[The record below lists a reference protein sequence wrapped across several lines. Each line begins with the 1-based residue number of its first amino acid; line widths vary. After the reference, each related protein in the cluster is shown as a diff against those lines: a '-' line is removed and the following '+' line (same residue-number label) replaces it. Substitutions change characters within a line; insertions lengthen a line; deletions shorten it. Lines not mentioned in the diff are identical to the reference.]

1 MTGTFYRFAGIVC
14 LGLGLSQP
22 AVAAVSEQQAKRLGQ
37 DLTPV
42 GAEKLGNGADIPAW
56 RGGLALDA
64 SHQPGDF
71 HADPFAADA
80 PLFRISAANI
90 DQHEKRLSEGQK
102 ALLRRFPEMFF
113 EVYPS
118 RRSASYPDYV
128 YDGIRTNATR
138 AELMK
143 YGSGVRGATM
153 SSPFPIPENGLQVL
167 WNHTLRFRGQSFTY
181 SGYTASITASGDRAE
196 TLRDYQY
203 FFAYSEPG
211 MEPEDLDNKIFYLK
225 RKTLA
230 PANLAGRITL
240 VHETLDQ
247 VRSPRKSWVYVPGQ
261 RRLRRTPDLAYDTA
275 DVNTNSIRTIDQ
287 VDMFNGAPDYYD
299 WKLVGKQEM
308 YIPYN
313 AYKVHQG
320 ELLNDDILLDHHLNS
335 ALLRYEA
342 HRVWVL
348 EATLRV
354 GFDHR
359 YAKRRYY
366 VDEDSWSIIYA
377 EEYDDQGELLQVTEA
392 HPINFYDVQLVY
404 PTLEV
409 TYDLE
414 NSRYYAEGLDNER
427 GATLNAD
434 QNFTRRQFSTSAVRR
449 EAKR

>member
-1 MTGTFYRFAGIVC
+1 MKMSVYLKVLVVSVIGLAGQ
-14 LGLGLSQP
+14 LHAG
-22 AVAAVSEQQAKRLGQ
+22 VSVEDAQRLGN

-42 GAEKLGNGADIPAW
+42 GADKLGNGVDIPAW
-56 RGGLALDA
+56 RGGLGKDESMA
-64 SHQPGDF
+64 PGQF
-71 HADPFAADA
+71 HRDPFVNDE
-80 PLFRISAANI
+80 PVFRINHQNMADHLA
-90 DQHEKRLSEGQK
+90 RLTVGQQAILK
-102 ALLRRFPEMFF
+102 QFPDLFM

-128 YDGIRTNATR
+128 YDAIKSNAVS

-153 SSPFPIPENGLQVL
+153 SSPFPIPTLGEQVM
-167 WNHTLRFRGQSFTY
+167 WNHTLRFRGESF
-181 SGYTASITASGDRAE
+181 SYTAYTVAVTEGGSKADS
-196 TLRDYQY
+196 LRDYRY
-203 FFAYSEPG
+203 FVHYSTPG
-211 MEPEDLDNKIFYLK
+211 VEADELDNKIFYLK

-240 VHETLDQ
+240 AHETLDQ

-287 VDMFNGAPDYYD
+287 VDMFNGAPDYYN
-299 WKLVGKQEM
+299 WELVGKQEL

-320 ELLNDDILLDHHLNS
+320 NLKNEDILLDHHLNS
-335 ALLRYEA
+335 NLLRYEP
-342 HRVWVL
+342 HRVWVV
-348 EATLRV
+348 EATLRT
-354 GFDHR
+354 GLKHR

-366 VDEDSWSIIYA
+366 FDEDSWSIIYA
-377 EEYDDQGELLQVTEA
+377 EEYDDAGNLLQVSEA
-392 HPINFYDVQLVY
+392 HTINYYDVQLTF

-427 GATLNAD
+427 GSTLNF
-434 QNFTRRQFSTSAVRR
+434 QENFNKRQFSTSAVRR